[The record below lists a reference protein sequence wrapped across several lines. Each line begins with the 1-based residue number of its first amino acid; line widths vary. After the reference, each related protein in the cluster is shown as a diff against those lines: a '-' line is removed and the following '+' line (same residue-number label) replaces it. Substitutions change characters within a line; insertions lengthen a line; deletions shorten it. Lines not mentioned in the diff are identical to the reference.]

1 MALAEAP
8 AAIRDIEAFLEQDQ
22 EKGLLRFT
30 TAGSVDDGKS
40 TLIGR
45 LLYDSRGVYE
55 DQVAA
60 VRNSTVNRTNGRF
73 DFSLLTD
80 GLRAEREQGITIDV
94 AYRYFATPKRKFII
108 ADTPG
113 HEQYTRNMAT
123 GASTADLAIVL
134 IDARSGVLVQ
144 SRRHAFIAALLGIP
158 RIVVAVNKM
167 DLVEFRADVFENIRE
182 EFARHLKR
190 LGVEDARFIPI
201 SALDGDNVIARSP
214 RTPWYQG
221 ESLLEHLESVPLDGD
236 RTQGAMRF
244 PVQVV
249 IRPDAGFRGYA
260 GQVVSGILRPG
271 DAVMVLPSGRT
282 SRVKSIAAWGGD
294 LGEVFA
300 PMPAT
305 VCLEDELDV
314 SRGDMLVHP
323 AQAPHVSR
331 HFEALVVW
339 MNEQALRADR
349 PYLLKHTTQQ
359 LTANVTAVEHR
370 VNVNTLA
377 EEPAEALELNEI
389 GRVTIET
396 AHPLFFDAY
405 TSNRWTGSFILIDPI
420 SNATVAAGMIQEP
433 RRETSVDRAARS
445 ALLDLKSQSSRLTPA
460 ERYAR
465 AGHYPATIWLTAR
478 RDLAYL
484 LERKLFHRGC
494 QVHALAEDVE
504 SRILPELAALL
515 SAAGLITIFS
525 ASSPDPAERERA
537 KAQVGSARFFRFEAQ
552 SLAASDEQA
561 AEQICVVLED
571 HGVLPTRDRFTEAEG
586 I

>member
-1 MALAEAP
+1 MP
-8 AAIRDIEAFLEQDQ
+8 AVAASSIGQDIDAFLEQDQ

-55 DQVAA
+55 DQLAA
-60 VRNSTVNRTNGRF
+60 VQKSTVNRSSGPI

-134 IDARSGVLVQ
+134 VDARSGVLPQ
-144 SRRHAFIAALLGIP
+144 SRRHAFITALLGIP

-167 DLVEFRADVFENIRE
+167 DLVQFRAEVFEEIRE
-182 EFARHLKR
+182 EFGRHLER
-190 LGVEDARFIPI
+190 LGIEDVLFIPI

-214 RTPWYQG
+214 RTPWYHG
-221 ESLLEHLESVPLDGD
+221 ESLLEHLENVPLDVSREG
-236 RTQGAMRF
+236 QPLRF
-244 PVQVV
+244 PVQYV
-249 IRPDAGFRGYA
+249 IRPDLAFRGYA
-260 GQVVSGILRPG
+260 GQVVSGTIRPG
-271 DAVMVLPSGRT
+271 DSVMVLPSGRT
-282 SRVKSIAAWGGD
+282 SRVKSITTWDGD
-294 LGEVFA
+294 LQEAFVR
-300 PMPAT
+300 MPIT
-305 VCLEDELDV
+305 ICLEDELDV

-323 AQAPHVSR
+323 QRLPHVSR
-331 HFEALVVW
+331 HFEATLVW
-339 MNEQALRADR
+339 MDKQPLQLDR
-349 PYLLKHTTQQ
+349 SYLLKQTTQQ
-359 LTANVTAVEHR
+359 LTANVTALEHR
-370 VNVNTLA
+370 VNINTL
-377 EEPAEALELNEI
+377 EEEAADRLEMNEI
-389 GRVTIET
+389 GQVAIET
-396 AHPLFFDAY
+396 TRPIFFDRY
-405 TSNRWTGSFILIDPI
+405 SSNRWTGSFILIDPI

-433 RRETSVDRAARS
+433 RRKKGLDRAA
-445 ALLDLKSQSSRLTPA
+445 LLELEFQASRVTPA

-478 RDLAYL
+478 QDLAYL
-484 LERKLFHRGC
+484 LETKLFQRGC
-494 QVHALAEDVE
+494 QVHVLAEQVE

-515 SAAGLITIFS
+515 NAAGLITIFS
-525 ASSPDPAERERA
+525 VSGVDSAERERA
-537 KAQVGSARFFRFEAQ
+537 RRQVGDIRFFDFESQ
-552 SLAASDEQA
+552 SLATSDEQA
-561 AEQICVVLED
+561 AEQVCAVLDER
-571 HGVLPTRDRFTEAEG
+571 GILPRRGQFTVADG